1 MIFLIEKI
9 VEDFLSAFKRL
20 FTSTKKS
27 KVQGYIELI
36 NYHSSEIIELE
47 SKRVWLNDVF
57 TCRFFNQYV

>member
-9 VEDFLSAFKRL
+9 AEDFLSSFKRL

-36 NYHSSEIIELE
+36 NYQSSEIIELE
-47 SKRVWLNDVF
+47 SKSMAK
-57 TCRFFNQYV
+57 